1 MAFRD
6 AKPQWKSLLL
16 YVSSVIAGVA
26 ALVAILSF
34 RSDLLLTIDRQA
46 LELLGSDLE
55 IRSSQPFPEEILAFS
70 DSLQSLGVGT
80 AGYGATS
87 RLDATSGSDA
97 NPVSDATSGLDV
109 TSSQSATSV
118 EFSSMAYFPSA
129 NESRLAQVRAFEG
142 IWPIYGDLE
151 TFPPE
156 AAITYQSDPSAIVE
170 SSLLDQLA
178 LLPATPSVLELPCYP
193 SPQP

>member
-80 AGYGATS
+80 AGY
-87 RLDATSGSDA
+87 
-97 NPVSDATSGLDV
+97 DATSGLDETSILDV
-109 TSSQSATSV
+109 TSSHSATSV